1 MGQSHERSM
10 RKKSKNK
17 LRFENEPAISAFF
30 LLATLTFPI
39 FSHHLAAAAAEIKD
53 AESVVEGLQKR
64 YDSTVDFVA
73 DFFQETKLKTLN
85 RRVKA
90 WGKVYFR
97 RPGKMLWRY
106 NEPKGQV
113 FLADG
118 KHLYYY
124 QPEQKQVI
132 KSRLSYAIRSDTP
145 LSFLLGIGDLKRDF
159 KATLVSTDKEYYV
172 VRLTPKE
179 AMEGIGD
186 FLLGIEIKEF
196 DILWVQIEDAIG
208 NVTTIRFSSMQRGV
222 GLRDSIFNLQIPD
235 GVDIVELG
243 S

>member
-1 MGQSHERSM
+1 MGQSRERSM
-10 RKKSKNK
+10 REKSKNK
-17 LRFENEPAISAFF
+17 LRFESEPAISAFF

-39 FSHHLAAAAAEIKD
+39 FSHHLAAAAAEMKD

-73 DFFQETKLKTLN
+73 DFIQETKLKTLN

>member
-1 MGQSHERSM
+1 MGQNHERSM

>member
-1 MGQSHERSM
+1 MGQSRERSM
-10 RKKSKNK
+10 QKKSKNK

-30 LLATLTFPI
+30 LLATLTLLI
-39 FSHHLAAAAAEIKD
+39 FSLHLAAAAAEIKD

-118 KHLYYY
+118 KYLYYY

-172 VRLTPKE
+172 VRLTPNE

>member
-1 MGQSHERSM
+1 MGQSREKFM
-10 RKKSKNK
+10 REKSKNK

-39 FSHHLAAAAAEIKD
+39 FSQHLAAAAAEIKD

-73 DFFQETKLKTLN
+73 DFFQETNLKTLN

-118 KHLYYY
+118 KYLYYY

-132 KSRLSYAIRSDTP
+132 KSRLSTAIRSGTP

-159 KATLVSTDKEYYV
+159 KATLVSTDKEFYV

-186 FLLGIEIKEF
+186 LLLGIEIKEF
-196 DILWVQIEDAIG
+196 DILWAQIEDAIG

>member
-1 MGQSHERSM
+1 M
-10 RKKSKNK
+10 REKSKNK
-17 LRFENEPAISAFF
+17 LRFGNEPAISAFF

>member
-1 MGQSHERSM
+1 MGQSREKFM
-10 RKKSKNK
+10 REKSKNK

>member
-1 MGQSHERSM
+1 MGQSRERSM
-10 RKKSKNK
+10 REKSKNK
-17 LRFENEPAISAFF
+17 LRFENEPAISAFC

-39 FSHHLAAAAAEIKD
+39 FSHHLAGAAAEIKD

-118 KHLYYY
+118 KYLYYY

-132 KSRLSYAIRSDTP
+132 KSRLSTAIRSGTP

-159 KATLVSTDKEYYV
+159 KATLVSTDKEFYV

-186 FLLGIEIKEF
+186 LLLGIEIKEF
-196 DILWVQIEDAIG
+196 DILWAQIEDAIG

>member
-1 MGQSHERSM
+1 MGQSRERSM
-10 RKKSKNK
+10 REKSKNK
-17 LRFENEPAISAFF
+17 SRFENGPVISAFF
-30 LLATLTFPI
+30 LLVTLTFPI
-39 FSHHLAAAAAEIKD
+39 FSHHFAAAAAEIKD
-53 AESVVEGLQKR
+53 ADSVVEGLQRR

-73 DFFQETKLKTLN
+73 DFFQETNLKTLN